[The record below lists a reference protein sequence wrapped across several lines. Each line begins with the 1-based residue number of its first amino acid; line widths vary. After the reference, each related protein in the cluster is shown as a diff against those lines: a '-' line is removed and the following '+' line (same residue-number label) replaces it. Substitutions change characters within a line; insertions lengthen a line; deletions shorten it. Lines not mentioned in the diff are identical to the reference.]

1 MNLSDL
7 QDKKVI
13 NTNDGKMIGNI
24 IDAVITNDGKLD
36 KLIVEDSHFIMS
48 RFSSKN
54 EIYIDWSQIVKIG
67 EDVILV
73 RVEI

>member
-13 NTNDGKMIGNI
+13 NTHDGKMIGNI

-48 RFSSKN
+48 RFSNKN

-73 RVEI
+73 RMEI

>member
-36 KLIVEDSHFIMS
+36 KLIVEDSHFLMS

-54 EIYIDWSQIVKIG
+54 EIYIDWNQIVKIG

-73 RVEI
+73 RMEI

>member
-24 IDAVITNDGKLD
+24 IDAVITNDGKLN
-36 KLIVEDSHFIMS
+36 KLIVEDSHFLMS

-54 EIYIDWSQIVKIG
+54 EIYIDWGQIVKIG

-73 RVEI
+73 RMEI

>member
-54 EIYIDWSQIVKIG
+54 EIYIDWNQIVKIG

-73 RVEI
+73 RMEI

>member
-73 RVEI
+73 RMEI

>member
-24 IDAVITNDGKLD
+24 IDAVITSDGKLD

-73 RVEI
+73 RMEI